1 MGAARL
7 SCKCRIARMSME
19 QEGLAPFTASDGV
32 TLFRRVYEPAG
43 EPLGELL
50 LGHGI
55 GENSSRYIQAA
66 RAFASAGWR
75 TTTWDLRGHGRSEGP
90 RGYVKEFR
98 RFHLDLAEQV
108 SELQRS
114 GRRVVVVSHSLGGLI
129 AFGAVAAGLTKPD
142 YLVISAPALEAR
154 IATWKRIVAPILSRI
169 LPMLRIPTGVG
180 ADTSPGQRLQSL
192 DPTAPDYLYAVT
204 TRLGDEGF
212 RAQRAAR
219 AVVAAGGN
227 FPVPMLVTQGEG
239 DTLVR
244 PEWTKPLAQLGNVEY
259 LTLKGFNHHPFA
271 TLAYQ
276 VAVDEITQ
284 RIGRR

>member
-1 MGAARL
+1 
-7 SCKCRIARMSME
+7 MSME
-19 QEGLAPFTASDGV
+19 QESLAPFTASDGV
-32 TLFRRVYEPAG
+32 TLFRRVYEPLG

-55 GENSSRYIQAA
+55 GENSSRYIQSA
-66 RAFASAGWR
+66 RAFADAGWR

-108 SELQRS
+108 SELQRT
-114 GRRVVVVSHSLGGLI
+114 GRRVVVVSHSMGALI

-142 YLVISAPALEAR
+142 YLVLSAPALEAR
-154 IATWKRIVAPILSRI
+154 IATWKRVVAPVLSRV
-169 LPMLRIPTGVG
+169 LPMLRIPTGIG
-180 ADTSPGQRLQSL
+180 ADTSPGQRLQNL

-219 AVVAAGGN
+219 AVVAAGGS
-227 FPVPMLVTQGEG
+227 FPVPTLVTQGEG

-259 LTLKGFNHHPFA
+259 VTLKGFNHHPFA
-271 TLAYQ
+271 TLGYQ
-276 VAVDEITQ
+276 AAVDEIVL

>member
-1 MGAARL
+1 
-7 SCKCRIARMSME
+7 MSME

-50 LGHGI
+50 FGHGI

-66 RAFASAGWR
+66 RAFAAAGWR

-227 FPVPMLVTQGEG
+227 FPVPTLVTQGEG

-244 PEWTKPLAQLGNVEY
+244 PEWTQPLAQLGNIEY

-271 TLAYQ
+271 TLGYQ
-276 VAVDEITQ
+276 VAVDEILL

>member
-7 SCKCRIARMSME
+7 SYKCRIARMSME

-50 LGHGI
+50 FGHGL
-55 GENSSRYIQAA
+55 GENSSRYVQAA
-66 RAFASAGWR
+66 RAFAAAGWR
-75 TTTWDLRGHGRSEGP
+75 TTTWDLRGHGRSDGP
-90 RGYVKEFR
+90 RTYVKEFR

-142 YLVISAPALEAR
+142 YLVLSAPALEAR
-154 IATWKRIVAPILSRI
+154 MATWKRVVAPILSRV
-169 LPMLRIPTGVG
+169 LPMLRIPTGISV
-180 ADTSPGQRLQSL
+180 DTSLGQRLQNL
-192 DPTAPDYLYAVT
+192 DPGAPEHLYQATA
-204 TRLGDEGF
+204 RFGNESF
-212 RAQRAAR
+212 RAQKAAR
-219 AVVAAGGN
+219 AIVAAGGN
-227 FPVPMLVTQGEG
+227 FPVPTLVTQGEG

-244 PEWTKPLAQLGNVEY
+244 PEWTRPLASLGNIEY
-259 LTLKGFNHHPFA
+259 LTLEGFNHHPFA
-271 TLAYQ
+271 TIAYQ
-276 VAVDEITQ
+276 VAVDEILL

>member
-1 MGAARL
+1 
-7 SCKCRIARMSME
+7 MSME
-19 QEGLAPFTASDGV
+19 QGSLAPFTASDGV

-43 EPLGELL
+43 APLGELL

-66 RAFASAGWR
+66 RAFAAAGWR

-108 SELQRS
+108 TELQRT

-129 AFGAVAAGLTKPD
+129 AFGSVAAGLTKPD
-142 YLVISAPALEAR
+142 YLVLSAPALEAN
-154 IATWKRIVAPILSRI
+154 IATWKRIVAPILSRV
-169 LPMLRIPTGVG
+169 LPMLRIPTGIG
-180 ADTSPGQRLQSL
+180 PDTSAGQRLENL
-192 DPTAPDYLYAVT
+192 DPSAPATMRAVT

-212 RAQRAAR
+212 RAQKAAR

-227 FPVPMLVTQGEG
+227 FPVPTLVTQGEG
-239 DTLVR
+239 DALVR

-276 VAVDEITQ
+276 VAVDEIVQ
-284 RIGRR
+284 RIGVR

>member
-1 MGAARL
+1 
-7 SCKCRIARMSME
+7 MSTE
-19 QEGLAPFTASDGV
+19 QGSLAPFTASDGV

-43 EPLGELL
+43 APLGELL

-66 RAFASAGWR
+66 RAFAAAGWR

-108 SELQRS
+108 NELQRT

-129 AFGAVAAGLTKPD
+129 AFGAVAAGLTTPD
-142 YLVISAPALEAR
+142 FLVLSAPALEAN
-154 IATWKRIVAPILSRI
+154 IATWKRIVAPILSRA
-169 LPMLRIPTGVG
+169 LPMLRIPTGIG
-180 ADTSPGQRLQSL
+180 ADTSPGQRLENL
-192 DPTAPDYLYAVT
+192 DPSAPATMRAVT

-219 AVVAAGGN
+219 AVVAAGGD
-227 FPVPMLVTQGEG
+227 FPVPTLVTQGEG
-239 DTLVR
+239 DALVR

-271 TLAYQ
+271 TLDYQ
-276 VAVDEITQ
+276 IAVDEILK

>member
-1 MGAARL
+1 
-7 SCKCRIARMSME
+7 MSME

-50 LGHGI
+50 FGHGI

-66 RAFASAGWR
+66 RAFAAAGWR

-108 SELQRS
+108 GELQRS

-142 YLVISAPALEAR
+142 YLVLSAPALEAR
-154 IATWKRIVAPILSRI
+154 IATWKRVVAPILSRV
-169 LPMLRIPTGVG
+169 LPMMRIPTGVG
-180 ADTSPGQRLQSL
+180 SDTSPGQRLQNL
-192 DPTAPDYLYAVT
+192 DPTAPEYLYAVT

-227 FPVPMLVTQGEG
+227 FPVPTLVTQGEG

-259 LTLKGFNHHPFA
+259 LTWKGFNHHPFA

-276 VAVDEITQ
+276 AAVDEITQ

>member
-1 MGAARL
+1 
-7 SCKCRIARMSME
+7 MSME
-19 QEGLAPFTASDGV
+19 QESVAPFTASDGV

-43 EPLGELL
+43 GPRGEILF
-50 LGHGI
+50 GHGI
-55 GENSSRYIQAA
+55 GENSSRYIQSA
-66 RAFASAGWR
+66 RAFADAGWR

-108 SELQRS
+108 SELQRT
-114 GRRVVVVSHSLGGLI
+114 GRRVVVVSHSMGALI

-142 YLVISAPALEAR
+142 YLVLSAPALEAR
-154 IATWKRIVAPILSRI
+154 IATWKRVVAPILSRV
-169 LPMLRIPTGVG
+169 LPMLRIPTGIG
-180 ADTSPGQRLQSL
+180 ADTSPGQRLQNL

-219 AVVAAGGN
+219 AVVAAGGS
-227 FPVPMLVTQGEG
+227 FPVPTLVTQGEG

-259 LTLKGFNHHPFA
+259 VTLKGFNHHPFA
-271 TLAYQ
+271 TLGYQ
-276 VAVDEITQ
+276 AAVDEIAQ

>member
-1 MGAARL
+1 
-7 SCKCRIARMSME
+7 MSTE
-19 QEGLAPFTASDGV
+19 QGSLAPFKASDGV
-32 TLFRRVYEPAG
+32 TLFRRVYEPVG
-43 EPLGELL
+43 EPLGEILF
-50 LGHGI
+50 GHGI

-66 RAFASAGWR
+66 RAFAAAGWR

-108 SELQRS
+108 SELQRA

-142 YLVISAPALEAR
+142 FLVLSAPALEAN
-154 IATWKRIVAPILSRI
+154 IATWKRVVAPILSRV

-180 ADTSPGQRLQSL
+180 ADTSAGQRLENL
-192 DPTAPDYLYAVT
+192 DPDAPDYLYAVT

-212 RAQRAAR
+212 RAQKAAR

-227 FPVPMLVTQGEG
+227 FPVLTLVTQGEG
-239 DTLVR
+239 DALVR

-276 VAVDEITQ
+276 VAVDEIVQ